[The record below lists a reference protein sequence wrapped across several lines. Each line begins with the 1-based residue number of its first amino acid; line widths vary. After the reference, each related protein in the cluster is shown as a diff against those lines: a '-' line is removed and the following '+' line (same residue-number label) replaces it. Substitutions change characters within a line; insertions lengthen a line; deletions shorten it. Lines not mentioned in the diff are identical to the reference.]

1 MRLSNYLWS
10 ERCPDNAAQYNRL
23 GAGAMLRGAYRE
35 ASFYLLS
42 AVVLAPD
49 FWPAFFNLGN
59 VWCRLGDD
67 EAAVWA
73 YEQAV
78 KYCDDYA
85 PLYLNLGIVLCRRG
99 AYERALPYLEQ
110 SYRLAA
116 GAAQATALGYAWYKL
131 KEYGLAWH
139 WYRKA
144 YRLEPQNRKLRD
156 SLVLVG
162 GKILSSCRSRG
173 PQASP

>member
-1 MRLSNYLWS
+1 MRTRNYSWS
-10 ERCPDNAAQYNRL
+10 ELGPESAAQQYNRQ
-23 GAGAMLRGAYRE
+23 GAEAMLRGAYRE

-42 AVVLAPD
+42 AVVLQPD
-49 FWPAFFNLGN
+49 FWPAFYNLGN
-59 VWCRLGDD
+59 TWSKLGDD
-67 EAAVWA
+67 EAATWA

-85 PLYLNLGIVLCRRG
+85 PLYLNLGIVLCRQG
-99 AYERALPYLEQ
+99 AFERAIPYLEQ
-110 SYRLAA
+110 SYRLEE

-131 KEYGLAWH
+131 REYGLAWH

-144 YRLEPQNRKLRD
+144 YRLDPKNRKLRD

-162 GKILSSCRSRG
+162 EKILAFGRDG
-173 PQASP
+173 GQ